1 LELVKGLI
9 SHFDDGIVDRSEG
22 VIGKH
27 KDGAVEVG
35 DCVDK
40 EKLCGRGCKEG
51 DREMLQAVGVK
62 NEEVE

>member
-1 LELVKGLI
+1 MKRLI
-9 SHFDDGIVDRSEG
+9 SHFDDGIVDCGEG

-40 EKLCGRGCKEG
+40 EKICGRRYK
-51 DREMLQAVGVK
+51 
-62 NEEVE
+62 

>member
-1 LELVKGLI
+1 LELVKRLI
-9 SHFDDGIVDRSEG
+9 SHFDDGIVDCGEG

-40 EKLCGRGCKEG
+40 EKICGREYK
-51 DREMLQAVGVK
+51 
-62 NEEVE
+62 

>member
-1 LELVKGLI
+1 MKRLV
-9 SHFDDGIVDRSEG
+9 SHFDDGIVDRREG

-35 DCVDK
+35 DSVDK

-62 NEEVE
+62 KEEVE